1 MFMESG
7 LIRGL
12 RWQLN
17 VDVKITSLAP
27 KREPPPHC
35 PHLVIN
41 RASSDV
47 SHTLW
52 SKLTKAFKGLL
63 KMLTS
68 KRQVLI
74 NVTEWSDTLGSIFT
88 RFVSGFVH

>member
-1 MFMESG
+1 MESG
-7 LIRGL
+7 LIKGL

-27 KREPPPHC
+27 KREPTPSPHY

-47 SHTLW
+47 SHTPW
-52 SKLTKAFKGLL
+52 SKLTKALKGLL

-74 NVTEWSDTLGSIFT
+74 NVTEWSDVLE
-88 RFVSGFVH
+88 